1 MKRSMAIIGLL
12 IVIGGIATL
21 LIGCPPPVVR
31 IRPPE
36 PRVEVYGLPPYP
48 DAVWGP
54 GYWEHREGDWVW
66 APGHWTKPPR
76 PNGVWVPG
84 HWEPR
89 RGGWVWNPG
98 RWKYR

>member
-12 IVIGGIATL
+12 IVIGGTAVL
-21 LIGCPPPVVR
+21 LMGCPPPVVR

-36 PRVEVYGLPPYP
+36 PRVEVYGAPPYP
-48 DAVWGP
+48 DAVWRP
-54 GYWEHREGDWVW
+54 GYWEHRGGDWVW

-84 HWEPR
+84 HWEPK
-89 RGGWVWNPG
+89 RGGWVWKSG